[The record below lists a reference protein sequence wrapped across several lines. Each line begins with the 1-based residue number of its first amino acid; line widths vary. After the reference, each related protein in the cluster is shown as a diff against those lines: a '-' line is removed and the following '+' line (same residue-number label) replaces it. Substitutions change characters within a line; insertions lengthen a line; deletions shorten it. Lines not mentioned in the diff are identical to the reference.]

1 MNTGSHSGAVTC
13 YEPEQNELLVNVA
26 DRDSASLPTAET
38 VSERTTLHI
47 PCTTNESV
55 TTSGAANKKLDE
67 EMYHHVNPQQY
78 IHERI
83 EPVCNHY
90 STNDRTNNIENMD
103 ALNSGSIHPLLL
115 QVVAF
120 KLILITTVC
129 RTQLII
135 IIRTLLQ
142 TS

>member
-55 TTSGAANKKLDE
+55 TTSGAANKKLGDE
-67 EMYHHVNPQQY
+67 MCHHVNSEQY
-78 IHERI
+78 VHEQI
-83 EPVCNHY
+83 EHVCNHY
-90 STNDRTNNIENMD
+90 STNDRTTTIEKMD
-103 ALNSGSIHPLLL
+103 ALPSGNIKHPPPGG
-115 QVVAF
+115 
-120 KLILITTVC
+120 
-129 RTQLII
+129 
-135 IIRTLLQ
+135 
-142 TS
+142 